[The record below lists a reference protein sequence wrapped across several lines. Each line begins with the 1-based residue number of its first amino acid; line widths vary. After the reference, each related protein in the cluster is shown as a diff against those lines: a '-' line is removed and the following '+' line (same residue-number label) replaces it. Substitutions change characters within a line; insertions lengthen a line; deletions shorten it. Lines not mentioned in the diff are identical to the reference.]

1 MDEEVGVQ
9 VVHGKWGVLW
19 TGRGGA
25 CYPRNGVF
33 GGHVWIVVLVVH
45 GMGRFCGQ
53 VDGRAEAVRAAGPF
67 CRFLQNDYL

>member
-1 MDEEVGVQ
+1 MQ

-19 TGRGGA
+19 TGRGRGT

-45 GMGRFCGQ
+45 GNEVFGGYVWVLVLAVHENEEFCG
-53 VDGRAEAVRAAGPF
+53 
-67 CRFLQNDYL
+67 